1 MADKEFATVIAKKA
15 KHTLEFINI
24 GCLIKGDKD
33 KTYNYTNQEELN
45 LILDICKEESDKNN
59 VPIRIVVIDVVGR
72 KTTINY
78 NFISLNKLGERTIV
92 GDKTASVR
100 YNPNRMMTV
109 QRTGKELLHQ
119 RMLKWHKQ
127 YELGFITEE
136 ALLIKLKELTDEK

>member
-1 MADKEFATVIAKKA
+1 M
-15 KHTLEFINI
+15 
-24 GCLIKGDKD
+24 
-33 KTYNYTNQEELN
+33 
-45 LILDICKEESDKNN
+45 
-59 VPIRIVVIDVVGR
+59 VIDVVGR

-119 RMLKWHKQ
+119 RLLKWHKQ